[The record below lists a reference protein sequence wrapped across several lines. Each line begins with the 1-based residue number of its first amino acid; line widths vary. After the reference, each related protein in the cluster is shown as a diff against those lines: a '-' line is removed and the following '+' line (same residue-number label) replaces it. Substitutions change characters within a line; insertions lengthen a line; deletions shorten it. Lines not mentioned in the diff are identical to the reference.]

1 MSIDTTQ
8 APAASAPLQ
17 VAKMEEIR
25 RDLSIGAPASAVA
38 AAASS
43 AEDRELDKKADQF
56 VDALLAIDPKDFAN
70 RKDYAAAAESMGI
83 ELQKQAAKKSEIL
96 KQQIGKIAEQ
106 ESEGGEVAKSLV
118 DLKLQVEEL
127 DPASFDLEPGW
138 FSRLVGLVPG
148 VGTPLKRYFT
158 KYESAQTVIAAIVR
172 SLETGRDQL
181 VRDNVNLVDDQR
193 GMYELTGKLEKA
205 IRLAQRIDQ
214 KLEAR
219 LREMTAA
226 SEQHK
231 FVSEELL
238 FPLRQRIIDLQ
249 QQLAVNQQG
258 VLVTEGIIRN
268 NKELVRGVNRTLHV
282 TVSALNV
289 GATLAIAL
297 ANQKTVLEKV
307 ESVTKTTGDLIA
319 GTAERLKTQGAQI
332 HKQASS
338 SMLDIEQLRQA
349 FADIKIAMDDI
360 ATFRSNA
367 LPEMAHSVVELDRI
381 TAEAAS
387 QIEKM
392 SRGNQMRP
400 GINID
405 IG

>member
-1 MSIDTTQ
+1 MSNGTPSAQ
-8 APAASAPLQ
+8 AAAATPLQ
-17 VAKMEEIR
+17 VATMEEIKR
-25 RDLSIGAPASAVA
+25 ELGAGAAAPAANT
-38 AAASS
+38 
-43 AEDRELDKKADQF
+43 AEERELDGKADQF
-56 VDALLAIDPKDFAN
+56 VNALLAIDPKDFKA
-70 RKDYAAAAESMGI
+70 RKDYATAAESMGI

-96 KQQIGKIAEQ
+96 KQQIGKIAKDEG
-106 ESEGGEVAKSLV
+106 EGGEVAKSLV
-118 DLKLQVEEL
+118 DLKLQVEDL
-127 DPASFDLEPGW
+127 DPARFDLDPGW
-138 FSRLVGLVPG
+138 FSRMVGLIPG

-172 SLETGRDQL
+172 SLEIGRDQL
-181 VRDNVNLVDDQR
+181 NRDNVNLIDDQKA
-193 GMYELTGKLEKA
+193 MHELTLKLEKA
-205 IRLAQRIDQ
+205 VKLAMRIDQ
-214 KLEAR
+214 KLDAK
-219 LREMTAA
+219 LKEMTPG

-249 QQLAVNQQG
+249 QQLVVNQQG

-297 ANQKTVLEKV
+297 ANQKDVLEKV
-307 ESVTKTTGDLIA
+307 ESVNKTTGDLIA

-338 SMLDIEQLRQA
+338 SMIEIDKLKQA
-349 FADIKIAMDDI
+349 FADIKIAMEDI
-360 ATFRSNA
+360 ATFRNNA
-367 LPEMAHSVVELDRI
+367 LPQMAESVLELDRI
-381 TAEAAS
+381 STEATA

-392 SRGNQMRP
+392 NRGNLMRP
-400 GINID
+400 GVTID
-405 IG
+405 VG

>member
-1 MSIDTTQ
+1 MSNGTASPQ
-8 APAASAPLQ
+8 PAAAPLQ
-17 VAKMEEIR
+17 VATIEEIK
-25 RDLSIGAPASAVA
+25 RDLGAGAAAPAVDA
-38 AAASS
+38 A
-43 AEDRELDKKADQF
+43 EERELDGKADQF
-56 VDALLAIDPKDFAN
+56 VNALLAIDPRDFKA
-70 RKDYAAAAESMGI
+70 RKDYATAAESMGI

-96 KQQIGKIAEQ
+96 KQQIGKIAKDEG
-106 ESEGGEVAKSLV
+106 EGGEVAKSLV

-127 DPASFDLEPGW
+127 DPARFDLDPGW
-138 FSRLVGLVPG
+138 FSRMLGMIPG

-172 SLETGRDQL
+172 SLEIGRDQL
-181 VRDNVNLVDDQR
+181 NRDNVNLVDDQKA
-193 GMYELTGKLEKA
+193 MHELTLKLEKA
-205 IRLAQRIDQ
+205 VKLAMRIDR
-214 KLEAR
+214 KLDAR
-219 LREMTAA
+219 LKEMTPG

-249 QQLAVNQQG
+249 QQLVVNQQG

-297 ANQKTVLEKV
+297 ANQRDVLEKV
-307 ESVTKTTGDLIA
+307 ESVNKTTGDLIA

-338 SMLDIEQLRQA
+338 SMIEIDKLKQA
-349 FADIKIAMDDI
+349 FADIKIAMEDI
-360 ATFRSNA
+360 ATFRNNA
-367 LPEMAHSVVELDRI
+367 LPQMAESVIELDRI
-381 TAEAAS
+381 STEATA

-392 SRGNQMRP
+392 NRGNLMRP
-400 GINID
+400 GVTID
-405 IG
+405 VG